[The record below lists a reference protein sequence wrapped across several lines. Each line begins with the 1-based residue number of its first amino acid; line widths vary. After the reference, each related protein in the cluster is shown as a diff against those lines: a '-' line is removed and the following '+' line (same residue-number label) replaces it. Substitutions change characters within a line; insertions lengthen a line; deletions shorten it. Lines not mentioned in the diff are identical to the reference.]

1 MKKPGGRPTIFSE
14 ELADTICERLA
25 LGESLRAICRDDD
38 MPAMSAVFRWLAAD
52 QSFREQYAHAREA
65 QADALADDILDI
77 ADTAEETNEAVRKAQ
92 LRIESRKWIASK
104 LKPKKYNDRVINE
117 VTGADGGPIQHDHII
132 TLTNLTDDQLDAL
145 EEVTS
150 DPNTRQ

>member
-1 MKKPGGRPTIFSE
+1 MKNPGGRPTIFSE

-38 MPAMSAVFRWLAAD
+38 MPAMATIFRWLGANER
-52 QSFREQYAHAREA
+52 FRDQYAHAREA

-77 ADTAEETNEAVRKAQ
+77 ADTAKETNEAVRKAQ
-92 LRIESRKWIASK
+92 LRIESRKWIAAK

-117 VTGADGGPIQHDHII
+117 VTGADGGPIQHDHMV
-132 TLTNLTDDQLDAL
+132 TLSNLTDEQLDAL
-145 EEVTS
+145 EEVTN

>member
-1 MKKPGGRPTIFSE
+1 MKNPGGRPTIFSE

-25 LGESLRAICRDDD
+25 LGESLRAICRDDG
-38 MPAMSAVFRWLAAD
+38 MPAMSAVFRWLAAN
-52 QSFREQYAHAREA
+52 QNFKEQYAHAREA

-77 ADTAEETNEAVRKAQ
+77 ADTAKETNEAVRKAQ
-92 LRIESRKWIASK
+92 LRIESRKWIAAK

-117 VTGADGGPIQHDHII
+117 VTGADGGPIQHDHMV
-132 TLTNLTDDQLDAL
+132 TLSNLTDEQLDAL
-145 EEVTS
+145 EEVTN

>member
-1 MKKPGGRPTIFSE
+1 MKKPGGRPTIFNE

-25 LGESLRAICRDDD
+25 LGESLRAICRDEH
-38 MPAMSAVFRWLAAD
+38 MPGMATIFRWLGANER
-52 QSFREQYAHAREA
+52 FRDQYAHAREA

-92 LRIESRKWIASK
+92 LRIESRKWIASR

-117 VTGADGGPIQHDHII
+117 VTGVDGGPIQHDHVI

>member
-1 MKKPGGRPTIFSE
+1 MKNPGGRPTIFSE

-38 MPAMSAVFRWLAAD
+38 MPAMSAVFRWLAAN

-77 ADTAEETNEAVRKAQ
+77 ADTAKETNEAVRKAQ
-92 LRIESRKWIASK
+92 LRIESRKWIAAK

-117 VTGADGGPIQHDHII
+117 VTGADGGPIQHDHMV
-132 TLTNLTDDQLDAL
+132 TLSNLTDEQLDAL
-145 EEVTS
+145 EEVTN

>member
-1 MKKPGGRPTIFSE
+1 MKKPAGRPTIFTDKI
-14 ELADTICERLA
+14 ADEICERIA
-25 LGESLRAICRDDD
+25 LGESLRAICRDEH
-38 MPAMSAVFRWLAAD
+38 MPAMSAVFRWLGSNE
-52 QSFREQYAHAREA
+52 SFREQYTHAREA

-92 LRIESRKWIASK
+92 LRIESRKWIAAK

-117 VTGADGGPIQHDHII
+117 VTGADGGPIQHDHVI
-132 TLTNLTDDQLDAL
+132 TLTHLTDEQLDAL

>member
-1 MKKPGGRPTIFSE
+1 MKNPGGRPTIFSE

-38 MPAMSAVFRWLAAD
+38 MPAMSAVFRWLAAN
-52 QSFREQYAHAREA
+52 QSFKEQYAHAREA

-77 ADTAEETNEAVRKAQ
+77 ADTAKETNEAVRKAQ
-92 LRIESRKWIASK
+92 LRIESRKWIAAK

-117 VTGADGGPIQHDHII
+117 VTGADGGPVQHDHMV
-132 TLTNLTDDQLDAL
+132 TLSNLTDEQLEAIEEAL
-145 EEVTS
+145 S
-150 DPNTRQ
+150 GPDTRQ